1 MNLLWKAMALCSS
14 LCMCL
19 NVSTLK
25 QLSSEAKWFLCCYF
39 FFNWHSMHTLP
50 KRWHSGLGYA
60 GSGGSPGPLNGNS
73 KSSPHRRFNLCSKGV
88 CQSVAVGLAE
98 QHPDHP
104 SASNSDCTKWDF
116 KLWKRSSKVLEAT
129 DTNMKSYTRQKALI
143 TVSETMKSSNTYM
156 FL

>member
-1 MNLLWKAMALCSS
+1 MALCSS

-25 QLSSEAKWFLCCYF
+25 QLSSEAKWLLRCCFF
-39 FFNWHSMHTLP
+39 FFNWYSMHTLP

-98 QHPDHP
+98 QHLDHP
-104 SASNSDCTKWDF
+104 SVSNSGCTKWDF

>member
-1 MNLLWKAMALCSS
+1 MALCSS

-25 QLSSEAKWFLCCYF
+25 QLSSEAKWLLRCCFF
-39 FFNWHSMHTLP
+39 FFNWYSMHTLP

-98 QHPDHP
+98 QHLDHP
-104 SASNSDCTKWDF
+104 SVSNSGCTKWDF

-143 TVSETMKSSNTYM
+143 TVSETMKSSNTYR

>member
-1 MNLLWKAMALCSS
+1 MALCSS

-25 QLSSEAKWFLCCYF
+25 QLSSEAKWLLRCCFF
-39 FFNWHSMHTLP
+39 FFNWYSMHTLP